1 MLAYERDTNN
11 RRHLPLLLLMPFLLC
26 VFSLLSCQDKGSSQ
40 PREAQENASP
50 LFTSA
55 SDLVTHDGIYFLD
68 PQSFLLH
75 FYDFEQEQTVVVC
88 QRPNCEHKKVKDTGH
103 LQKNEVCQADLGN
116 RSMILA
122 SYRQKLYAVKEIPA
136 KKDIKIQLVVSD
148 LDRSNQKDLG
158 SPIDGQIA
166 SELIFSGN
174 QAFLSV
180 INIDFEGQQMSSDQY
195 SLKEE
200 GSIYSFDLDTGNHS
214 QVYTTGLSY
223 GVKLNLL
230 GIKDRDLFY
239 RSEFTKENPYL
250 LDDKGLP
257 YLAYSDPS
265 QVNLT
270 IGYLSLDTLKLGQL
284 DLTPI
289 HAFPETGS
297 FIFDDKIYFTVN
309 KNFKDYTSYGLY
321 RYDDQEEKLAPLFET
336 RRIKCHWNN
345 LILYED
351 DQSGLLYLYDLKS
364 DLGQPYGVR
373 KLDDLDAYFFCFQD
387 YSSDISYLM
396 YRDDGPKEGDF
407 RFMPRAIRKKDFINA
422 DLSKLINLD

>member
-1 MLAYERDTNN
+1 MLVYERDTNN
-11 RRHLPLLLLMPFLLC
+11 RKHQLLLLVLFFSLC
-26 VFSLLSCQDKGSSQ
+26 VFFLPSCQDKGSSQ
-40 PREAQENASP
+40 PRESQENVSP

-55 SDLVTHDGIYFLD
+55 SDLVTNDGIYFLD
-68 PQSFLLH
+68 PRSFLLH
-75 FYDFEQEQTVVVC
+75 FYDFEQKQTFVVC

-116 RSMILA
+116 QPMLLA
-122 SYRQKLYAVKEIPA
+122 SYRQKLYVVKEIPA
-136 KKDIKIQLVVSD
+136 KKDTKIQLVVSD

-166 SELIFSGN
+166 GELVFSGN
-174 QAFLSV
+174 RAFLSV

-200 GSIYSFDLDTGNHS
+200 GSIYSFDLDTGSHS

-230 GIKDRDLFY
+230 GIKDRDLLY

-250 LDDKGLP
+250 LDDKGVP
-257 YLAYSDPS
+257 YLNYSDPS

-270 IGYLSLDTLKLGQL
+270 IGYLNLDTFKLGQL

-289 HAFPETGS
+289 HAFLETGS
-297 FIFDDKIYFTVN
+297 FIFEDKIYFTVN

-321 RYDDQEEKLAPLFET
+321 RYDDQGEKLDPIFET
-336 RRIKCHWNN
+336 SKIKCHWNN

-351 DQSGLLYLYDLKS
+351 DQSGLLHLYDLKS
-364 DLGQPYGVR
+364 GLDQPYAVR
-373 KLDDLDAYFFCFQD
+373 RLEDLDTYFFCFQD
-387 YSSDISYLM
+387 YPSDISYLM

-407 RFMPRAIRKKDFINA
+407 RFLPKAIRKKDFINA
-422 DLSKLINLD
+422 DLSKLVNLN